1 LSSEATTPWQLTPPL
16 VSTTLYPSAPVGG
29 AGL

>member
-1 LSSEATTPWQLTPPL
+1 LSSEATTPWQFTPPL

-29 AGL
+29 SGL